1 MFQQLYTLNK
11 RSITNNLWSTST
23 ACFYGNATK
32 KNQEVAVGGQRSDG
46 FGVFFRCYGGS
57 LRRWIGWLSETFW
70 LKQVV
75 YAFNV
80 QKIVLNKECTTLN
93 HT

>member
-1 MFQQLYTLNK
+1 MTKFSPRGDGNVS
-11 RSITNNLWSTST
+11 RSLARKYSQS
-23 ACFYGNATK
+23 
-32 KNQEVAVGGQRSDG
+32 VVVVGDRRSDG

-57 LRRWIGWLSETFW
+57 LRRWIGWLSETGW